1 MKVKIPPVKFSRHL
15 REWAV
20 PLFSVAT
27 FIPLCV
33 VYLASSKPETAPTRS
48 VIPSPPPIAPVADR
62 SLLPP
67 SPIAPKPLESPLIQ
81 PSPDKKPLPA
91 VEKKPEVKTAKP
103 PAKVP
108 DVAKNAKE
116 PAKAPTI
123 AKKAHSHRSI
133 ARRPPVK
140 QHARQ
145 HLVVPANYTPPPLE
159 IRVAIEQDVNSVV
172 IGVSSPAIVTDRNG
186 RGLKTIAP
194 GEGLWVSPDGS
205 GLKMGDSSLP
215 EVIFVQPTTRDGLV
229 YVDDRWYRGKVLL
242 VSRGSSLLVVNH
254 VNLEEYLY
262 SVVGSEM
269 HSTAPAE
276 ALKAQAIAARS
287 YALVHMIRPASPWF
301 NLGNTQRW
309 QVYKGIQSE
318 YQSTHNAVNATAG
331 QILSYKGGVVESL
344 YAATDEIVQWAHG
357 GRGMSQTGAYQLANQ
372 GYDHQRIL
380 GNYYPGVSVARLVL
394 QQ

>member
-1 MKVKIPPVKFSRHL
+1 MKVQIPPVKFSSHL

-33 VYLASSKPETAPTRS
+33 VYLASSKPEIAPTRS
-48 VIPSPPPIAPVADR
+48 VIPSPSPIVPLADR

-67 SPIAPKPLESPLIQ
+67 SPIAPKPLESPIIQ
-81 PSPDKKPLPA
+81 PSPEKKPRTTDQ
-91 VEKKPEVKTAKP
+91 KKPEVKTAKP
-103 PAKVP
+103 PAK
-108 DVAKNAKE
+108 
-116 PAKAPTI
+116 APKI
-123 AKKAHSHRSI
+123 AKKSLSHRSI
-133 ARRPPVK
+133 ARKPPVK
-140 QHARQ
+140 QHAKQR
-145 HLVVPANYTPPPLE
+145 LVVPANYTPPPLE
-159 IRVAIEQDVNSVV
+159 IRVAIERDVNSVV
-172 IGVSSPAIVTDRNG
+172 LGVSSPAIVTDRNG
-186 RGLKTIAP
+186 RGLKTITP
-194 GEGLWVSPDGS
+194 GEGLWVSPQGS

-215 EVIFVQPTTRDGLV
+215 YVIFVQPTTKDGLV
-229 YVDDRWYRGKVLL
+229 YVDDRWYRGKVLI
-242 VSRGSSLLVVNH
+242 VVREKGLLVVNH

-287 YALVHMIRPASPWF
+287 YALVHIIRPASPWF

-344 YAATDEIVQWAHG
+344 YAATDEIVSWAHK

-394 QQ
+394 QR